1 MVHPDRNWRCTSGKA
16 RILLRCCLGSRLLLL
31 QLVKTHPP
39 MPLFYWGLIGNSY
52 VYGGISPNETAL
64 GDLHILSLPSF
75 EWISV
80 SGLSPFENGQC

>member
-1 MVHPDRNWRCTSGKA
+1 
-16 RILLRCCLGSRLLLL
+16 
-31 QLVKTHPP
+31 
-39 MPLFYWGLIGNSY
+39 MPLFYWRLIGDSY

-80 SGLSPFENGQC
+80 SGLSPFENGQR